1 MDPRPELATPGPAEV
16 SPLWP
21 LVVLLG
27 EIAIR
32 VERERAAAS
41 MAIPTAAEPV
51 DGAA

>member
-1 MDPRPELATPGPAEV
+1 MKPRPEQPPPDLPEA

-32 VERERAAAS
+32 VEHEQVAKKAADS
-41 MAIPTAAEPV
+41 GTARLSDNVA
-51 DGAA
+51 